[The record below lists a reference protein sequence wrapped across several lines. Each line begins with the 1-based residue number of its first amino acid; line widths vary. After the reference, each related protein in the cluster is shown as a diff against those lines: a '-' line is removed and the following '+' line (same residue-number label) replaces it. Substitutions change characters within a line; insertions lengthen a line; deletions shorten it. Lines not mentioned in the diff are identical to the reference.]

1 MTPSPFSFGRLIG
14 ERDNIT
20 QLSHSVRDH
29 LPIRAATSMALK
41 VNFRDVQT

>member
-20 QLSHSVRDH
+20 QLSHSVR
-29 LPIRAATSMALK
+29 AVS
-41 VNFRDVQT
+41 RDVV